1 MKKFLTIILSL
12 FAIISAA
19 AFFTACENQTD
30 ETPPPISGGEYP
42 DGHEHTFVKEGI
54 GILKTPATCQKKAV
68 YYSFCSECGKI
79 GSETYEY
86 GEVSDHE
93 FDVEIVNDDYLKTP
107 ATCTQK
113 AEYFRL
119 CKWCGKVSD
128 KYTFFAGDFSEE
140 HPSGTVWYSNDK
152 VHYHKSTCE
161 HGVSLE
167 SAPHSYG
174 ENNKCVVCGIDKPS
188 VGLQYEYQEG
198 LGYFVGG
205 IGTCTDKNIVIMPEY
220 NGEPVVEIGLGA
232 FSGADIEC
240 VTVPDSIIRVARNAF
255 YGCDNLSKIYY
266 KGDLNGWINVNQKE
280 NLMSFGASEKEL
292 YLNGELLSDAVITN
306 LSIDSYAFYNV
317 SNLKTVA
324 VSNAAI
330 GDYAFAGCKN
340 LTEVT
345 VSGGKGFMGRG
356 VFKNCTSLKNVSF
369 GDNVTAIPHDAF
381 ANCTALQQ
389 IVIPNGVT
397 IIGSY
402 AFSGCSALSDVT
414 VPGGVTSIEGCAF
427 IDCNALE
434 KIRFGGTTNDW
445 VQIENLRALTEFGVV
460 ENKQLYINGELLTD
474 AVITDAKSICDYA
487 FYNFNHILS
496 ITIPASVKSV
506 GAGAFTRCNSLDK
519 IYYGGNVNDWVQVDG
534 VNRLTDNKGWHYK
547 KLFINDKPL
556 TEAVLDK
563 ATHINDYA
571 FYGCATLETVT
582 IGDSVETVGSEVFYG
597 CSSLKTVYVGGN
609 ASGFSAFDFLSCPM
623 LESITVSESNENYFS
638 VDGILYD
645 KKANEFVCVPA
656 NIGGDITVP
665 ECITEIGYSAFK
677 NRVNVTS
684 VTIESDAPVT
694 IGESAFYGC
703 TSLKTI
709 AFGGK
714 ISIGEYAF
722 VDCKALENIYYRG
735 DVNDWVT
742 ISGLYNLMWRASSF
756 KKLYI
761 NGELLIE
768 AVIDKAEYIN
778 SYAFQKCYTL
788 ECVTIGSSV
797 KNIGSDAFGGCLR
810 LAEVINESS
819 LNIEKGSSNNGYAA
833 YYALSVKNG
842 GTSDIVKENGFSFIT
857 VDGLNYLLS
866 YSGNETELTLPE
878 GFNGEGYAIYNF
890 AFAYNDSLESLV
902 IPNGVTS
909 IGDYAF
915 DNCVS
920 LKSITIPA
928 SVKSIGAIVFR
939 LCTSLRQVSFGGTMA
954 EWEVVAEKCDWES
967 YIKTVHCL
975 DGDVTAE

>member
-19 AFFTACENQTD
+19 VFFTACENQTD

-54 GILKTPATCQKKAV
+54 GILKTPATCQKRAV
-68 YYSFCSECGKI
+68 YYSYCSECGKT
-79 GSETYEY
+79 GAETYEY
-86 GEVSDHE
+86 GDFADHE

-128 KYTFFAGDFSEE
+128 KDTFFAGAFSDE
-140 HPSGTVWYSNDK
+140 HPGGTVWYSDDK

-167 SAPHSYG
+167 AAPHSYG
-174 ENNKCVVCGIDKPS
+174 EDNKCVVCGIDKPS

-220 NGEPVVEIGLGA
+220 NGEPVVEVGLGA

-240 VTVPDSIIRVARNAF
+240 VTIPDSIIRVAHNAF
-255 YGCDNLSKIYY
+255 YGCDNFSKIYY

-292 YLNGELLSDAVITN
+292 YINGELLTNAVITN
-306 LSIDSYAFYNV
+306 ASIDSYAFYNV
-317 SNLKTVA
+317 TNLKTVA

-340 LTEVT
+340 LIDVT
-345 VSGGKGFMGRG
+345 VSGCEGLMGRG
-356 VFKNCTSLKNVSF
+356 VFKNCTSLKNVSL
-369 GDNVTAIPHDAF
+369 GDSVTAIPYDAF

-389 IVIPNGVT
+389 IVIPNGVAS
-397 IIGSY
+397 IGGY
-402 AFSGCSALSDVT
+402 AFSGCSALSVIT
-414 VPGGVTSIEGCAF
+414 VSGGVTCIGLAAF
-427 IDCNALE
+427 QDCNALE

-445 VQIENLRALTEFGVV
+445 VQIENLRALTEFGAI

-474 AVITDAKSICDYA
+474 AVITDANGICDYA
-487 FYNFNHILS
+487 FYNFSHILS
-496 ITIPASVKSV
+496 VTIPASVKSIGV
-506 GAGAFTRCNSLDK
+506 EAFSGCNYLDE
-519 IYYGGNVNDWVQVDG
+519 IYYGGDVNDWVRIDC
-534 VNRLTDNKGWHYK
+534 VNRLTDNKGSYDK
-547 KLFINDKPL
+547 KLFINNKPL
-556 TEAVLDK
+556 SEAVLDK
-563 ATHINDYA
+563 ATRINDYA

-582 IGDSVETVGSEVFYG
+582 IGDSVETVGSGVFYG
-597 CSSLKTVYVGGN
+597 CSALKTVYVGGN
-609 ASGFSAFDFLSCPM
+609 VSEFSTFDFLSCPM

-645 KKANEFVCVPA
+645 KKVNEFVCVPA

-665 ECITEIGYSAFK
+665 ECITEIGYSNFK
-677 NRVNVTS
+677 DRVNVTS
-684 VTIESDAPVT
+684 VTIESNDRVT
-694 IGESAFYGC
+694 IYESAFYGC

-761 NGELLIE
+761 NGELLTE
-768 AVIDKAEYIN
+768 AVIDKAQYIN

-788 ECVTIGSSV
+788 ECVTIGSAV
-797 KNIGSDAFGGCLR
+797 KKIGSDAFGGCLR

-842 GTSDIVKENGFSFIT
+842 GTSDIFKENGFSFIT

-878 GFNGEGYAIYNF
+878 SFNGEGYSIHNS
-890 AFAYNDSLESLV
+890 AFAYNASLESLV
-902 IPNGVTS
+902 MQGNVTS

-915 DNCVS
+915 DACVS

-954 EWEVVAEKCDWES
+954 EWEVVAEKCDWEG
-967 YIKTVHCL
+967 YIKTVHCS